1 MIIHSIENHSDASLV
16 KRHHHLLELL
26 DAGSRSIRVGTI
38 TTFRYIIVLRI
49 VAPVELRLVELGFIY
64 GCVIEHRLEMDGIDA
79 EVLEIF
85 DSLRLCE
92 GEILALIFQTRCRR
106 NGEITHVKLVDN
118 EVGWRLD
125 GRTHILVPS
134 HRVSIIEI
142 NDSATVSIH
151 TYRLGKGSRRF
162 ALTDIEGI
170 ELTFQIALHG
180 SSPSFI
186 AHLLHLQRLV
196 SLTFLS
202 ILIKT
207 DGNRRL
213 GCCWGIENE
222 HGFLLG
228 IHHLIECLL
237 STQ

>member
-1 MIIHSIENHSDASLV
+1 MIIHGIENHSDASLV
-16 KRHHHLLELL
+16 KCHHHLLELL
-26 DAGSRSIRVGTI
+26 DAGSWRIWIGAI
-38 TTFRYIIVLRI
+38 AAFRHIIVLRI
-49 VAPVELRLVELGFIY
+49 VAPIELRLVELGFIY
-64 GCVIEHRLEMDGIDA
+64 GCVIEHRLEMDGIDT

-85 DSLRLCE
+85 DSLRFGK
-92 GEILALIFQTRCRR
+92 GEILALILQTRCRR
-106 NGEITHVKLVDN
+106 NGEITHVKLVDD

-142 NDSATVSIH
+142 NDGATVSIH

-180 SSPSFI
+180 SPPSFI

-213 GCCWGIENE
+213 AGCWGIENE

-237 STQ
+237 GIQ

>member
-1 MIIHSIENHSDASLV
+1 
-16 KRHHHLLELL
+16 
-26 DAGSRSIRVGTI
+26 
-38 TTFRYIIVLRI
+38 
-49 VAPVELRLVELGFIY
+49 
-64 GCVIEHRLEMDGIDA
+64 MDGIDA

-85 DSLRLCE
+85 DSLRFGE
-92 GEILALIFQTRCRR
+92 GEILALIFQARCRR
-106 NGEITHVKLVDN
+106 NGEITHVELVDN

-134 HRVSIIEI
+134 HRVGIIEI
-142 NDSATVSIH
+142 YDGATVSVDA
-151 TYRLGKGSRRF
+151 YRLGKGSRSF
-162 ALTDIEGI
+162 ALTDIKGI
-170 ELTFQIALHG
+170 ELTLQVALHG
-180 SSPSFI
+180 SLPSFI

-213 GCCWGIENE
+213 AGCWGIEYK

-237 STQ
+237 RTQ

>member
-1 MIIHSIENHSDASLV
+1 
-16 KRHHHLLELL
+16 
-26 DAGSRSIRVGTI
+26 
-38 TTFRYIIVLRI
+38 
-49 VAPVELRLVELGFIY
+49 
-64 GCVIEHRLEMDGIDA
+64 MDGIDT

-85 DSLRLCE
+85 DSLRFGK
-92 GEILALIFQTRCRR
+92 GEILALILQARCRR
-106 NGEITHVKLVDN
+106 NGEITYVELVDN

-125 GRTHILVPS
+125 GWAHILVPAY
-134 HRVSIIEI
+134 RIGIIEI
-142 NDSATVSIH
+142 YDGTTVSIH

-162 ALTDIEGI
+162 ALTDIKGI
-170 ELTFQIALHG
+170 ELTLQVTLHG
-180 SSPSFI
+180 SLPSLI
-186 AHLLHLQRLV
+186 AHFLHLQRLV

-213 GCCWGIENE
+213 ACCWGIENE

-237 STQ
+237 RTQ

>member
-1 MIIHSIENHSDASLV
+1 
-16 KRHHHLLELL
+16 
-26 DAGSRSIRVGTI
+26 
-38 TTFRYIIVLRI
+38 
-49 VAPVELRLVELGFIY
+49 
-64 GCVIEHRLEMDGIDA
+64 MDGIDA

-85 DSLRLCE
+85 DSLRF
-92 GEILALIFQTRCRR
+92 GKGKILALILQTRCRR
-106 NGEITHVKLVDN
+106 NREITYVELVDN

-134 HRVSIIEI
+134 HRVGIIEI
-142 NDSATVSIH
+142 NDGATVSVDANC
-151 TYRLGKGSRRF
+151 LGEGSRRF
-162 ALTDIEGI
+162 SLTDIEGI
-170 ELTFQIALHG
+170 ELTLQIALHG

-213 GCCWGIENE
+213 AGRWGIENK

-237 STQ
+237 GTQ